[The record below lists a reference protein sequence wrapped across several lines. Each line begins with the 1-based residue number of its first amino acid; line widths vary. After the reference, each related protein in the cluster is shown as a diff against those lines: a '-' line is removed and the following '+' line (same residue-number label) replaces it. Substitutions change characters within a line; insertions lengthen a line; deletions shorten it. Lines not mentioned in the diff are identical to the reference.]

1 MSCTSTSGARTRGR
15 APRRSRCLDVL
26 PGDRFLLASDGLT
39 GVVRDDELARVLG
52 TCPDPQHAARQLKE
66 LALANH
72 SKDNVTCLVI
82 HVVGA
87 DRDAESSAGLRP

>member
-1 MSCTSTSGARTRGR
+1 M
-15 APRRSRCLDVL
+15 
-26 PGDRFLLASDGLT
+26 ASDGLT
-39 GVVRDDELARVLG
+39 GVVGDDELARVLG
-52 TCPDPQHAARQLKE
+52 TCPDPQHAARQLKD
-66 LALANH
+66 LALANQ

>member
-1 MSCTSTSGARTRGR
+1 M
-15 APRRSRCLDVL
+15 
-26 PGDRFLLASDGLT
+26 
-39 GVVRDDELARVLG
+39 RVLG

-66 LALANH
+66 LALANQ

-87 DRDAESSAGLRP
+87 GQDADPSSGLRPASLSGLPILYLPPGIGTMS